1 MIGGIVNYYCSKI
14 LEYIK
19 DRKIIRFFAVPQVC
33 GVHVSIKQGKCIDT
47 CRFCTA
53 KMLVGVPPN
62 PLALLATMKPLT
74 KSPIRTYLGLD
85 LLDRV
90 PDHSTVSQLR
100 WRKPSFGKSF
110 RRLFEEIV
118 RQCVPNGPV
127 TGRLVGT
134 DLCEGQCLPC
144 LGGADGAPGE
154 PRELLRASGHLRG
167 GGAGGTGPVD
177 RKTPFQTNQ
186 TAQKG

>member
-1 MIGGIVNYYCSKI
+1 MTFVFLRHVAEAHEMASNSGVATLRNFCWPQA
-14 LEYIK
+14 
-19 DRKIIRFFAVPQVC
+19 RKNACWGAPKPSGTSGHDEAADKVPNSDV
-33 GVHVSIKQGKCIDT
+33 
-47 CRFCTA
+47 
-53 KMLVGVPPN
+53 
-62 PLALLATMKPLT
+62 
-74 KSPIRTYLGLD
+74 LGLD

-90 PDHSTVSQLR
+90 PDHSPVSQLR

-154 PRELLRASGHLRG
+154 PRELLRPSGHLRG

>member
-1 MIGGIVNYYCSKI
+1 MRERTLG
-14 LEYIK
+14 
-19 DRKIIRFFAVPQVC
+19 
-33 GVHVSIKQGKCIDT
+33 KQGKCQYT
-47 CRFCTA
+47 CDFCSA

-62 PLALLATMKPLT
+62 PLALLATIKPLT

>member
-19 DRKIIRFFAVPQVC
+19 DRKIIRFFAFPQVC
-33 GVHVSIKQGKCIDT
+33 GVHVSIKQGKCIDA

-53 KMLVGVPPN
+53 KMLGWGAPKPSGTSGHDEAADKVPN
-62 PLALLATMKPLT
+62 
-74 KSPIRTYLGLD
+74 SDVLGLD

-90 PDHSTVSQLR
+90 PDHSPVSQLR

-154 PRELLRASGHLRG
+154 PRELLRPSGHLRG

>member
-1 MIGGIVNYYCSKI
+1 
-14 LEYIK
+14 
-19 DRKIIRFFAVPQVC
+19 
-33 GVHVSIKQGKCIDT
+33 
-47 CRFCTA
+47 
-53 KMLVGVPPN
+53 MLVGVPPN

-127 TGRLVGT
+127 TGRLGHRLYVK
-134 DLCEGQCLPC
+134 
-144 LGGADGAPGE
+144 ANAS
-154 PRELLRASGHLRG
+154 RASEELMELQESPG
-167 GGAGGTGPVD
+167 
-177 RKTPFQTNQ
+177 NY
-186 TAQKG
+186 

>member
-1 MIGGIVNYYCSKI
+1 
-14 LEYIK
+14 
-19 DRKIIRFFAVPQVC
+19 
-33 GVHVSIKQGKCIDT
+33 
-47 CRFCTA
+47 
-53 KMLVGVPPN
+53 MLVGVPPN

-134 DLCEGQCLPC
+134 DYVK
-144 LGGADGAPGE
+144 ANAS
-154 PRELLRASGHLRG
+154 RASEELMELQESPG
-167 GGAGGTGPVD
+167 
-177 RKTPFQTNQ
+177 NY
-186 TAQKG
+186 

>member
-1 MIGGIVNYYCSKI
+1 
-14 LEYIK
+14 
-19 DRKIIRFFAVPQVC
+19 
-33 GVHVSIKQGKCIDT
+33 
-47 CRFCTA
+47 
-53 KMLVGVPPN
+53 MLVGVPPN

-167 GGAGGTGPVD
+167 EGAGGTGPVD

>member
-1 MIGGIVNYYCSKI
+1 MYRY
-14 LEYIK
+14 LTFLH
-19 DRKIIRFFAVPQVC
+19 RKNACWGAPKPSGTSGHDEAADKVPNSDV
-33 GVHVSIKQGKCIDT
+33 
-47 CRFCTA
+47 
-53 KMLVGVPPN
+53 
-62 PLALLATMKPLT
+62 
-74 KSPIRTYLGLD
+74 LGLD

-90 PDHSTVSQLR
+90 PDHSPVSQLR

-167 GGAGGTGPVD
+167 EGAGGTGPVD